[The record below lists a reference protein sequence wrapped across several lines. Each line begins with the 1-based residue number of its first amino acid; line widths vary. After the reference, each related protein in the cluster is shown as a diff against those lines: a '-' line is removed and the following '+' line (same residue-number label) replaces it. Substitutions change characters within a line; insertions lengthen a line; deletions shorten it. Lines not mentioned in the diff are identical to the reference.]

1 MPRPKTDSKRIN
13 VYLPNRLVNAA
24 KALAQR
30 QGRSFSELTR
40 TALKDYIIKEGNIS
54 SSRLLLCA
62 PKIDSD
68 KDAKPSIALSV

>member
-40 TALKDYIIKEGNIS
+40 TALKDYIIKELKQFDG
-54 SSRLLLCA
+54 
-62 PKIDSD
+62 K
-68 KDAKPSIALSV
+68 K